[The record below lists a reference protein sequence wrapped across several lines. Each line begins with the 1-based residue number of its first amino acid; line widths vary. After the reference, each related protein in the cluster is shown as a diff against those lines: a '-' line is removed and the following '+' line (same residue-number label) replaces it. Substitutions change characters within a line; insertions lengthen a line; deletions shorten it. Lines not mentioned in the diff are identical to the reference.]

1 MGRKVTK
8 VNKEML
14 ELKGLQDHRVV
25 LGHRGDPGGQVQRV
39 KGETL
44 DSQDQQEVMVSQ
56 VGQDY
61 RVHQDRLE
69 SRVRM
74 ELREIWEH
82 LAKRAS
88 RDPKDL

>member
-25 LGHRGDPGGQVQRV
+25 LDHRADPGDQGQRE

-44 DSQDQQEVMVSQ
+44 DSQDQQGVMVSQ

-61 RVHQDRLE
+61 RVHQDRSE
-69 SRVRM
+69 SQVRM

-82 LAKRAS
+82 LVKRAS
-88 RDPKDL
+88 RAPKDL